1 MIIEKNGKTYSVT
14 EYADKWKVSAENG
27 KLSVA
32 YDVSKELCSTAAE
45 LREYVKNNN
54 LF

>member
-1 MIIEKNGKTYSVT
+1 MVIEKNGKTYTVT
-14 EYADKWKVSAENG
+14 EHRDKWKISAESG
-27 KLSVA
+27 LLSVA
-32 YDVSKELCSTAAE
+32 YDVSKELCHTADE